1 MENKQ
6 KEEVC
11 NDKHRQSHNQQQ
23 LLSSQAY
30 CYISKLYI
38 YTYHRRITAQA
49 PGVVNILTIIL
60 LLGMK
65 VPSHQIR
72 FLMSILRPR

>member
-1 MENKQ
+1 MENIQ
-6 KEEVC
+6 KGEVC
-11 NDKHRQSHNQQQ
+11 NDKHRQSHNQHQ

-38 YTYHRRITAQA
+38 YII
-49 PGVVNILTIIL
+49 GVSQPRVLVNILTIIL

-72 FLMSILRPR
+72 FLMSILFTFTLP